1 MLSAGAVAGKNDRAN
16 SLRGRWTTATVCLP
30 QSVPCVRS
38 QRKHVFPAVSWWSP
52 VSGPDVARQPAVAAR
67 SYIAGKVLRIDGGQ
81 PPVIGSR
88 LPVV

>member
-1 MLSAGAVAGKNDRAN
+1 MLSAEAVAGNNDRAN
-16 SLRGRWTTATVCLP
+16 SLRGRWTTATVCLA

-38 QRKHVFPAVSWWSP
+38 QRKHVLFRRELVEPGVRA
-52 VSGPDVARQPAVAAR
+52 GCLQPAVAAR
-67 SYIAGKVLRIDGGQ
+67 SYIASKVLRIDGGQ

>member
-1 MLSAGAVAGKNDRAN
+1 MLSAEAVAGKNDRAN

-38 QRKHVFPAVSWWSP
+38 QRKHVLSRRELVEPGVRAGCP
-52 VSGPDVARQPAVAAR
+52 PQPAVAAR
-67 SYIAGKVLRIDGGQ
+67 SYITGKVLCIDGGQ
-81 PPVIGSR
+81 LPVIGSR